1 MKQEEKEFVD
11 KLIKPLTNHFNI
23 QQEVKSKCGKGR
35 IDLVLQSKENDNI
48 YFGVE
53 CKKPDKKRGEEM
65 ARFVK
70 QAIRYTDYEFL
81 TSKGIYRKIPVVLCP
96 PLSYNYFIL
105 NEYEQHINGELWHK
119 DRHNATHEH
128 HSFNG
133 LLGQFNVGEIRN
145 LDKYY
150 IISFSNKIIFSTR
163 KNWHTKQIE
172 GIHEANYNKLITKI
186 YDNTI

>member
-81 TSKGIYRKIPVVLCP
+81 TSKGIYLCEPLRRSPVPRLRLRFFGKTSKLLSLLTGPFLSKILP
-96 PLSYNYFIL
+96 
-105 NEYEQHINGELWHK
+105 
-119 DRHNATHEH
+119 
-128 HSFNG
+128 
-133 LLGQFNVGEIRN
+133 IR
-145 LDKYY
+145 
-150 IISFSNKIIFSTR
+150 
-163 KNWHTKQIE
+163 
-172 GIHEANYNKLITKI
+172 
-186 YDNTI
+186 